1 MDDSTSLRRQRW
13 VFLLACLVGMVC
25 ARIPR
30 ALSVRSANELVF
42 RNITVIDG
50 TGKPAKTNMAVR
62 VSSGKIVS
70 VEPDRALKVR
80 PGARVVDGSGK
91 YLIPGLWDMH
101 VHMSDIGEVAFPIL
115 VTYGVTSVRD
125 MGGDP
130 EVVRRFRDRIEQGEV
145 LGPRVKFCG
154 PMLEG
159 KWDQKPGARTDH
171 WAVASVAEA
180 NAIVTKLASDG
191 VDCIKMRSYAN
202 PEVYFA
208 LAAAAAEHHLP
219 LVGHAPWGIDPI
231 ESSNA
236 GQRSYEH
243 AFYPWPWSSIPEERK
258 RQIEST
264 FRKNSSMIV
273 PTLIAW
279 ETYRSDAATISKVV
293 NDTAGKSDPRLRQVS
308 PSLRK
313 NWSIGVDDMTSM
325 KTGTPGW
332 NKAIDDVY
340 DQIADMH
347 EHGVGIMAGTDTGV
361 AMVYPGAGLQQELKL
376 LVAKC
381 RFTPM
386 DALLAATIMP
396 AKFFHMEEQVGT
408 IEPRKI
414 ADLVLLAENPL
425 EDIGNI
431 QTIEGV
437 MIKGQWLDRSRL
449 NDVTRT
455 TEAAIKTAYSA
466 P

>member
-1 MDDSTSLRRQRW
+1 
-13 VFLLACLVGMVC
+13 
-25 ARIPR
+25 
-30 ALSVRSANELVF
+30 LVF

-70 VEPDRALKVR
+70 VEPDRAVKSQ
-80 PGARVVDGSGK
+80 PGAKIVDGSGK
-91 YLIPGLWDMH
+91 FLIPGLWDMH

-130 EVVRRFRDRIEQGEV
+130 EVVRGFRDRIERGEV

-159 KWDQKPGARTDH
+159 KWEQKPGARTDH
-171 WAVASVAEA
+171 WAVASIAEA
-180 NAIVTKLASDG
+180 NAVVRRLAADG
-191 VDCIKMRSYAN
+191 VDCIKIRSYLN
-202 PEVYFA
+202 SEVYFA
-208 LAAAAAEHHLP
+208 LATAAAEHHLP

-231 ESSNA
+231 ESSRA

-243 AFYPWPWSSIPEERK
+243 AFYPWPWSTVPDERK
-258 RQIEST
+258 KEIEDT

-279 ETYRSDAATISKVV
+279 ETFRFDVATISEVV
-293 NDTAGKSDPRLRQVS
+293 NDTTGKSDPRLRQVS

-313 NWSIGVDDMTSM
+313 NWKIGVEERASM
-325 KTGTPGW
+325 KPGTPGW

-340 DQIADMH
+340 EQVAEMH
-347 EHGVGIMAGTDTGV
+347 EHGVGIMTGTDTGST
-361 AMVYPGAGLQQELKL
+361 MVYPGASLHQELKL

-381 RFTPM
+381 RFPPM
-386 DALLAATIMP
+386 DALLAATTMP
-396 AKFFHMEEQVGT
+396 AKFFHMAEQVGT
-408 IEPRKI
+408 IEPGKV
-414 ADLVLLAENPL
+414 ADMILLSANPL
-425 EDIGNI
+425 EDIGNV
-431 QTIEGV
+431 QKIEGV
-437 MIKGQWLDRSRL
+437 VLRGQWLDRTRL
-449 NDVTRT
+449 NDITRT
-455 TEAAIKTAYSA
+455 TEAAIKAAY
-466 P
+466 